1 MKKILIAVDEFK
13 GSKRALEVFL
23 DMSPRVESVVLL
35 NVQQL
40 GGRSAMHYISD
51 TDWSTLNEMLSKTF
65 EGSDVKE
72 AMDRKSEMILGYAK
86 KFLEDHGV
94 SGIKTLVKRGY
105 AAEEII
111 NAAREEG
118 ADMIIIGS
126 RGKRMHSL
134 LLGSVSREVANSA
147 EIPVLIAR

>member
-1 MKKILIAVDEFK
+1 MKRVLIAIDEFK

-23 DMSPRVESVVLL
+23 DMSMQVESVVLL

-51 TDWSTLNEMLSKTF
+51 TDWSALNEMLNETF
-65 EGSDVKE
+65 EGTDVKE
-72 AMDRKSEMILGYAK
+72 AMDRKSAMILGYAK
-86 KFLEDHGV
+86 KFLEEHGV

-105 AAEEII
+105 AAEEIL
-111 NAAREEG
+111 NSAKEEG

-134 LLGSVSREVANSA
+134 LLGSVSREVANNADVS
-147 EIPVLIAR
+147 VLIAR